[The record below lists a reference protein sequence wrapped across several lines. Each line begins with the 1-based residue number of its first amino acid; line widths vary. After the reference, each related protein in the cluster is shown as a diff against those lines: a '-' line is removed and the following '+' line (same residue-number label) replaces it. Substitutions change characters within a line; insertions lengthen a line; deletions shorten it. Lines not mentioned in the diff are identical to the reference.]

1 MVDPSYG
8 PYNLI
13 FITMQFQK
21 RERILNSYV
30 LKETSFKVEHEVVE
44 KWTKKERVF
53 KNRKPNI
60 CRVMRRI

>member
-1 MVDPSYG
+1 
-8 PYNLI
+8 
-13 FITMQFQK
+13 MQFQK

-30 LKETSFKVEHEVVE
+30 LNETSFKVEHEVVE